1 MTTYEYLNDNFISYL
16 KYPDSGYHRSHWILH
31 NGRAKSVGGT
41 RAEFESKEQ
50 LDFFAKTLGFTYELV
65 EESAWRGNENNMYRE
80 YRMNKNIVEPFGY
93 GGFWKLE
100 DLPEGVKPIKALN
113 NGSIVTCYYR
123 SLDDVIEFYRP
134 NPNAKEV
141 YQPLNTELHIAHRKI
156 YGSY

>member
-1 MTTYEYLNDNFISYL
+1 MTTYEYLHDNYISYL
-16 KYPDSGYHRSHWILH
+16 EYPDSGYHRSHWILH
-31 NGRAKSVGGT
+31 EERCGFYK
-41 RAEFESKEQ
+41 AEFESKEQ

-65 EESAWRGNENNMYRE
+65 EESAWRGNENNTYRE
-80 YRMNKNIVEPFGY
+80 YRMSKNIVEHRP
-93 GGFWKLE
+93 GFWKLE
-100 DLPEGVKPIKALN
+100 DLPEGVKPIKALS

>member
-1 MTTYEYLNDNFISYL
+1 MINYKDDYISYCETT
-16 KYPDSGYHRSHWILH
+16 DSEYHRSHWIIH
-31 NGRAKSVGGT
+31 RGGSMFY
-41 RAEFESKEQ
+41 RAEFNSQEQ

-65 EESAWRGNENNMYRE
+65 EERTWHNTNYIYRE
-80 YRMNKNIVEPFGY
+80 YKMNKNIVEPFGY

-100 DLPEGVKPIKALN
+100 DLSNDVKPIKASS

-123 SLDDVIEFYRP
+123 TLEDKIEFFRP

-141 YQPLNTELHIAHRKI
+141 YKPLDVDLHIAHRKI